1 MDVAWQQSELYIS
14 NGGGWAGDP
23 ECYEKFGKWMERKEP
38 IQIASL
44 GLFDEVIEFN
54 DGRHRFAWLRDHGV
68 KIMPVHVDPDKVELV
83 KSRFEALAGLI
94 SSLGEAGNLLTRNGQ
109 NQSISDAGRMAGQSR
124 KADCNNRE
132 LKGATSEASDLS

>member
-1 MDVAWQQSELYIS
+1 MGHIYSSTSAGVVSSNLVDVVKVDVAWQQSELYIS

-23 ECYEKFGKWMERKEP
+23 ERYEKFGKWMERKEP

-68 KIMPVHVDPDKVELV
+68 KIMTVHVDPDKVELV

-109 NQSISDAGRMAGQSR
+109 FLPVG
-124 KADCNNRE
+124 KC
-132 LKGATSEASDLS
+132 KWTSA